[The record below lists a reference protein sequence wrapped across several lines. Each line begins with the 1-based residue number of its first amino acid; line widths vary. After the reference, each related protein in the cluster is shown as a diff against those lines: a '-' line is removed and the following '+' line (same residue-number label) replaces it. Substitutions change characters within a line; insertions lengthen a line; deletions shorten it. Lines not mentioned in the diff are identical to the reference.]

1 MESVTEILNSLKEYY
16 GKVDILDITE
26 NITVAN
32 QFSTSYEYYLVSNLG
47 GYNYHIARQY
57 SFYYKGGNGGIQFY
71 MDSNNDSEEFL
82 VNKFRKY
89 NSVINRITNSLEIEE
104 Q

>member
-1 MESVTEILNSLKEYY
+1 
-16 GKVDILDITE
+16 
-26 NITVAN
+26 
-32 QFSTSYEYYLVSNLG
+32 
-47 GYNYHIARQY
+47 
-57 SFYYKGGNGGIQFY
+57 

-104 Q
+104 QL